1 MPSAC
6 APSPGLAGPARRAL
20 APLNAA
26 GALLLLTAGALVT
39 STDSG
44 LAVPDWP
51 LSFGRWMPE
60 MTGGVFYEHG
70 HRMIGA
76 AVGLSILL
84 MAGLTQWEEARPG
97 VRRLAWWTLALTLFQ
112 GALGGVT
119 VFLGTP
125 LSTSAAHAVIGQ
137 TVFCLLVVMAELM
150 SPAPELE
157 GPAPSRG
164 LRAAAAAAVAAL
176 WTQLVLGAV
185 LRHGGSGIAWH
196 VAGAVPATAACLWA
210 VCAALS
216 ERRESGLRG
225 PAWTLAALL
234 SLQLL
239 LGSAAA
245 AFRLV
250 PSPRTSYPMIA
261 AASIHLVTGALLLG
275 AAVLLA
281 ARLRRAERA

>member
-6 APSPGLAGPARRAL
+6 APSLLRRTL

-26 GALLLLTAGALVT
+26 SALLLLTAGALVT

-51 LSFGRWMPE
+51 LSYGKWMPE

-76 AVGLSILL
+76 GVGFTILL
-84 MAGLTQWEEARPG
+84 MAALTQWEETRPD

-112 GALGGVT
+112 GVLGGLT

-125 LSTSAAHAVIGQ
+125 VATSAAHAVIGQ
-137 TVFCLLVVMAELM
+137 TVFCLLVLMAELLE
-150 SPAPELE
+150 PAPLLE
-157 GPAPSRG
+157 GAAPSAG
-164 LRAAAAAAVAAL
+164 LRAASAAAVAAL
-176 WTQLVLGAV
+176 WGQLVLGAV

-196 VAGAVPATAACLWA
+196 VAGALVATAAALWA
-210 VCAALS
+210 SCAALF
-216 ERRESGLRG
+216 ERREAGLRG
-225 PAWTLAALL
+225 PAWALASLL
-234 SLQLL
+234 GLQLL
-239 LGSAAA
+239 LGAAA
-245 AFRLV
+245 AGLRLV

-275 AAVLLA
+275 TSVLLA
-281 ARLRRAERA
+281 ARLRRAGRPG

>member
-1 MPSAC
+1 MPSAS
-6 APSPGLAGPARRAL
+6 APSVGLARRAL

-26 GALLLLTAGALVT
+26 GTLLLLTAGALVT

-76 AVGLSILL
+76 AVGFCVLL
-84 MAGLTQWEEARPG
+84 MAALTQWEEARPG
-97 VRRLAWWTLALTLFQ
+97 VRRLAWWTLALTVSQ
-112 GALGGVT
+112 GVLGGVT
-119 VFLGTP
+119 VYLGTP
-125 LSTSAAHAVIGQ
+125 VATSAAHAVIGQ
-137 TVFCLLVVMAELM
+137 TVFCLLVLMAELM
-150 SPAPELE
+150 DPAPALE
-157 GPAPSRG
+157 GGAPSAG
-164 LRAAAAAAVAAL
+164 LRAATAAAVAAL
-176 WTQLVLGAV
+176 WAQLVLGAV
-185 LRHGGSGIAWH
+185 LRHGGSGVAWH
-196 VAGAVPATAACLWA
+196 VAGAVPATVASLWA
-210 VCAALS
+210 ACAALS
-216 ERRESGLRG
+216 ERRESALRG

-234 SLQLL
+234 AFQLL

-261 AASIHLVTGALLLG
+261 AASMHLVTGALLLG
-275 AAVLLA
+275 TAVLLA
-281 ARLRRAERA
+281 ARLRRAERP